1 MKILYHNRNPVKE
14 GGAGAEYEYCSSLE
28 DMLARSDVVS
38 LNLPVRLRIRAPSRS
53 DLL

>member
-38 LNLPVRLRIRAPSRS
+38 LNLPVSHVGSNVCGP
-53 DLL
+53 